1 MSTETADDGSPVA
14 GADGDDPAAEFD
26 AGKTPGEH
34 RSQLEMFWREFRRNK
49 LSIIGGGLIVL
60 MVIVGALAP
69 VVAPHDPVEQ
79 FDAAEGEH
87 NPMPPGSEM
96 IVTNENGEEVG
107 TMTAHL
113 GTDNHGRDILSRSIY
128 GLRTLLTVSLGVVL
142 FAMLIG
148 VTAGAIAG
156 YYGDTWVDEV
166 IMRFMDILFSFPSL
180 ILAIAVLGVLGVGTT
195 EFGNFVLPNLLKII
209 IVIGV
214 VYIPSFARVMRGS
227 VLKEMEED
235 YVDAA
240 KSLGASDAHIL
251 VKDIAVNTIPTVVVQ
266 GTLYMGTAALASASL
281 SFLGLGIQPPK
292 ASLGL
297 MLSNAR
303 GYLYSGEWWFSVVP
317 GIVIVLAILGF
328 NLLGDGL
335 RDALD
340 PHHTEEAEG

>member
-1 MSTETADDGSPVA
+1 MSTDNIDDGSPVT
-14 GADGDDPAAEFD
+14 GDKGSTTEFD
-26 AGKTPGEH
+26 AGEAPGEH
-34 RSQLEMFWREFRRNK
+34 RSQLGMFWREFRRNK
-49 LSIIGGGLIVL
+49 LSIIGGGLIIV

-69 VVAPHDPVEQ
+69 VIAPHDPVEQ
-79 FDAAEGEH
+79 FNAPGADH

-96 IVTNENGEEVG
+96 IVTNENGVETG
-107 TMTAHL
+107 TMTAYL
-113 GTDNHGRDILSRSIY
+113 GSDNHGRDILSRSIY

-142 FAMLIG
+142 FAMVIG

-156 YYGDTWVDEV
+156 YYGDTWVDEI

-195 EFGNFVLPNLLKII
+195 EFGDFVLPNLIKII

-240 KSLGASDAHIL
+240 KSLGASDSHIL
-251 VKDIAVNTIPTVVVQ
+251 VKDIAINTIPTVVVQ
-266 GTLYMGTAALASASL
+266 GTLYMGTAALASAAL

-303 GYLYSGEWWFSVVP
+303 GYLYSGEWWFSVFP
-317 GIVIVLAILGF
+317 GIVIVVAILGF

-340 PHHTEEAEG
+340 PHNTEEAEG

>member
-1 MSTETADDGSPVA
+1 MATEDANGEYEA
-14 GADGDDPAAEFD
+14 GQP
-26 AGKTPGEH
+26 PGEH
-34 RSQLEMFWREFRRNK
+34 RSQFQMFWREFRRNK
-49 LSIIGGGLIVL
+49 LSIVGGGLIVTMML
-60 MVIVGALAP
+60 IGALAP
-69 VVAPHDPVEQ
+69 VLAPHDPVRQ
-79 FDAAEGEH
+79 FDAPSGEH

-96 IVTNENGEEVG
+96 IVENENGEEVG
-107 TMTAHL
+107 TTVVHL

-142 FAMLIG
+142 FAMVIG

-156 YYGDTWVDEV
+156 YYGNSWIDEV
-166 IMRFMDILFSFPSL
+166 IMRFMDVLFSFPSL
-180 ILAIAVLGVLGVGTT
+180 ILAIAVLGVLGVGKT
-195 EFGNFVLPNLLKII
+195 EFGDFVLPNLVKII
-209 IVIGV
+209 VVIGI

-240 KSLGASDAHIL
+240 KSLGASDAHVL
-251 VKDIAVNTIPTVVVQ
+251 VKDIAINTIPTVVVQ
-266 GTLYMGTAALASASL
+266 GTLYMGTAVLASAAL

-303 GYLYSGEWWFSVVP
+303 GYLYSGEWWFSVFP
-317 GIVIVLAILGF
+317 GVVIVFAILGF

-340 PHHTEEAEG
+340 PHHTEEAAE

>member
-1 MSTETADDGSPVA
+1 MSTERSDDGSPVT
-14 GADGDDPAAEFD
+14 GDDGSTTGFDDGDV
-26 AGKTPGEH
+26 AGDH
-34 RSQLEMFWREFRRNK
+34 RSQLEMFWREFKRNK

-60 MVIVGALAP
+60 MVIIGALAP
-69 VVAPHDPVEQ
+69 IVAPHDPVRQ
-79 FDAAEGEH
+79 FNAPEGEH

-96 IVTNENGEEVG
+96 TMVDENREPIG
-107 TMTAHL
+107 TMTAYL

-142 FAMLIG
+142 FAMVIG

-156 YYGDTWVDEV
+156 YYGDTWIDES
-166 IMRFMDILFSFPSL
+166 IMRFMDVLFSFPSL

-195 EFGNFVLPNLLKII
+195 EFGDFVLPNLVKII

-240 KSLGASDAHIL
+240 KSLGASDTHIL
-251 VKDIAVNTIPTVVVQ
+251 VKDIAINTIPTVVVQ
-266 GTLYMGTAALASASL
+266 GTLYMGTAALASAAL

-292 ASLGL
+292 SSLGL

-303 GYLYSGEWWFSVVP
+303 GYLYSGEWWFSVFP
-317 GIVIVLAILGF
+317 GVVIVLAILGF

>member
-1 MSTETADDGSPVA
+1 MSTENVDDSSPVT
-14 GADGDDPAAEFD
+14 GEGGSSTEYD
-26 AGKTPGEH
+26 AGEAPGEH
-34 RSQLEMFWREFRRNK
+34 RSQFEMFWREFRRNK
-49 LSIIGGGLIVL
+49 LSIIGGGIIVL
-60 MVIVGALAP
+60 MVIIGAFAP
-69 VVAPHDPVEQ
+69 VIAPQDPVER
-79 FDAAEGEH
+79 FNAPGENH

-96 IVTNENGEEVG
+96 TVTNENGEAVG
-107 TMTAHL
+107 TMTAYL

-142 FAMLIG
+142 FAMVIG
-148 VTAGAIAG
+148 VSAGAIAG
-156 YYGDTWVDEV
+156 YYGDTWVDEI

-195 EFGNFVLPNLLKII
+195 EFGSFVLPNLIKII
-209 IVIGV
+209 VVIGV

-240 KSLGASDAHIL
+240 KSLGASDRHIL

-266 GTLYMGTAALASASL
+266 GTLYMGTAALASAAL

-303 GYLYSGEWWFSVVP
+303 GYLYSGEWWFSVFP
-317 GIVIVLAILGF
+317 GVVIVFAILGF

-340 PHHTEEAEG
+340 PHHTQEAEG

>member
-1 MSTETADDGSPVA
+1 MGTDNTEDRSSVTGDKGSTT
-14 GADGDDPAAEFD
+14 EFD
-26 AGKTPGEH
+26 AGEH
-34 RSQLEMFWREFRRNK
+34 RSQLGMFWREFKRNK
-49 LSIIGGGLIVL
+49 LSIVGGGLIVL
-60 MVIVGALAP
+60 LVIVGAFAPVLAP
-69 VVAPHDPVEQ
+69 YDPVEQ
-79 FDAAEGEH
+79 FDAPEGEH
-87 NPMPPGSEM
+87 SPMPPGSEM
-96 IVTNENGEEVG
+96 IVTDDNGEEIG
-107 TMTAHL
+107 TATAVL
-113 GTDNHGRDILSRSIY
+113 GTDNRGRDILSRSIY

-156 YYGDTWVDEV
+156 YYGDTWIDET
-166 IMRFMDILFSFPSL
+166 IMRFMDVLFSFPSL

-195 EFGNFVLPNLLKII
+195 EFGDFVLPNLVKII
-209 IVIGV
+209 VVIGV
-214 VYIPSFARVMRGS
+214 VYVPSFARVMRGS

-240 KSLGASDAHIL
+240 KSLGASDSHIL

-266 GTLYMGTAALASASL
+266 GTLYMGTAALASAAL

-303 GYLYSGEWWFSVVP
+303 GYLYSGEWWFSVIP
-317 GIVIVLAILGF
+317 GIVIVIAILGF

-340 PHHTEEAEG
+340 PHNTEEAEG

>member
-1 MSTETADDGSPVA
+1 MATDDAS
-14 GADGDDPAAEFD
+14 AEYD
-26 AGKTPGEH
+26 AGQSLGDH
-34 RSQLEMFWREFRRNK
+34 RSQFEMFWREFRRNT
-49 LSIIGGGLIVL
+49 LSIVGGLLIVAMIL
-60 MVIVGALAP
+60 IAALAP
-69 VVAPHDPVEQ
+69 VVAPHDPVRQ
-79 FDAAEGEH
+79 FDAPDGEH
-87 NPMPPGSEM
+87 NPMPPGTEM
-96 IVTNENGEEVG
+96 TVKNSDGEAVG
-107 TMTAHL
+107 TMTAYL

-142 FAMLIG
+142 FAMVIG

-156 YYGDTWVDEV
+156 YYGDTWIDEI
-166 IMRFMDILFSFPSL
+166 IMRFMDVLFSFPSL
-180 ILAIAVLGVLGVGTT
+180 ILAIAVLGVLGVGKT
-195 EFGNFVLPNLLKII
+195 EYGDFVLPNLVKII
-209 IVIGV
+209 VVIGV

-266 GTLYMGTAALASASL
+266 GTLYMGTAVLASAAL

-303 GYLYSGEWWFSVVP
+303 GYLYSGEWWFSVFP
-317 GIVIVLAILGF
+317 GVVIVFAILGF

-340 PHHTEEAEG
+340 PHHTEEAAE

>member
-1 MSTETADDGSPVA
+1 MSTDTPDEGSPVT
-14 GADGDDPAAEFD
+14 GADAPEEPPTFD
-26 AGKTPGEH
+26 AGNAPGEH

-49 LSIIGGGLIVL
+49 LSIIGGGLIVV
-60 MVIVGALAP
+60 MVVIGALAP

-79 FDAAEGEH
+79 FDAPEGEY

-96 IVTNENGEEVG
+96 VVTNSNGEATG
-107 TMTAHL
+107 TITAHL

-142 FAMLIG
+142 FAMLVG

-156 YYGDTWVDEV
+156 YYGDSWIDEI
-166 IMRFMDILFSFPSL
+166 IMRFMDIMFSFPSL
-180 ILAIAVLGVLGVGTT
+180 ILAIAVLGVLGVGST
-195 EFGNFVLPNLLKII
+195 EFGDIVLPNLLKII

-240 KSLGASDAHIL
+240 KSLGASDGHIL

-340 PHHTEEAEG
+340 PHHTQEAEG